1 MTTLDAT
8 VDTGDRLSFTLFLAI
23 GLHALVL
30 LGVGFSIVQ
39 GSRVAPTLNVTLAT
53 HSTEAPK
60 EADFLAQTNQEA
72 SGTAETPK
80 ELTAA
85 EDAVFA
91 DPNVAQTTPIEM
103 HKTTEASDNPD
114 EVIKTSADSS
124 QQLPSQTEPVV
135 DPAQTTV
142 DADDIETPPETVE
155 KAALMAKRD
164 RLNQQE
170 AMRPRIRRMTAVS
183 AIASKDAEYL
193 NQWNERVEQ
202 VGNKHFPQEAL
213 NKRQFGELRL
223 AVLLNPNGT
232 IDRVE
237 ILEAAS
243 HAVLNQAA
251 LQIVHLAAP
260 FKAIPG
266 EVMAGNDKL
275 EIIRTWKFEITGL
288 STN

>member
-1 MTTLDAT
+1 MATLDPT
-8 VDTGDRLSFTLFLAI
+8 VETGDRLSFTLFLAI

-30 LGVGFSIVQ
+30 LGVGFSVVH
-39 GSRVAPTLNVTLAT
+39 GSKVAPTLNVTLAT
-53 HSTEAPK
+53 HSTESPK

-91 DPNVAQTTPIEM
+91 DPNVQQTTPIEM
-103 HKTTEASDNPD
+103 HKTTEANNNPD
-114 EVIKTSADSS
+114 EVVKTQAESHQRVASNDA
-124 QQLPSQTEPVV
+124 PSQEP
-135 DPAQTTV
+135 AAETRE
-142 DADDIETPPETVE
+142 AEDIDTPPETAE

-193 NQWNERVEQ
+193 NQWNETVEA
-202 VGNKHFPQEAL
+202 VGNKHFPTEAL
-213 NKRQFGELRL
+213 SKRQFGELRL
-223 AVLLNPNGT
+223 AVQINPNGT
-232 IDRVE
+232 IDSVE
-237 ILEAAS
+237 ILEGAP
-243 HAVLNQAA
+243 HAILNQAA

-260 FKAIPG
+260 FKAVPA

>member
-1 MTTLDAT
+1 MATLDPT
-8 VDTGDRLSFTLFLAI
+8 VETGDRLSFTLFLAI

-30 LGVGFSIVQ
+30 LGVGFSVVQ

-53 HSTEAPK
+53 HATEAPK
-60 EADFLAQTNQEA
+60 QADFLAQSNQEA
-72 SGTAETPK
+72 SGTSETPK

-85 EDAVFA
+85 DDAVFA
-91 DPNVAQTTPIEM
+91 DPNVQQTTPIEM
-103 HKTTEASDNPD
+103 HKTTEANSSPD
-114 EVIKTSADSS
+114 EIVKTSAESS
-124 QQLPSQTEPVV
+124 QQLPTSKEPTVE
-135 DPAQTTV
+135 PAAKTL
-142 DADDIETPPETVE
+142 DAEDIETPPETAE

-193 NQWNERVEQ
+193 NQWNETVEA
-202 VGNKHFPQEAL
+202 VGNKHFPKEAL
-213 NKRQFGELRL
+213 HNHQFGELRL
-223 AVLLNPNGT
+223 AVLINPNGT

-237 ILEAAS
+237 ILESAT

-260 FKAIPG
+260 FNAVPA

>member
-1 MTTLDAT
+1 
-8 VDTGDRLSFTLFLAI
+8 
-23 GLHALVL
+23 
-30 LGVGFSIVQ
+30 VQ

-53 HSTEAPK
+53 HATEAPK
-60 EADFLAQTNQEA
+60 QADFLAQSNQEA

-85 EDAVFA
+85 EEAVFA
-91 DPNVAQTTPIEM
+91 DPNVQQTTPIEM
-103 HKTTEASDNPD
+103 HKTTEANSTPD
-114 EVIKTSADSS
+114 ELLKTSGEST
-124 QQLPSQTEPVV
+124 QKLPTQTEPSQE
-135 DPAQTTV
+135 PAAQTV
-142 DADDIETPPETVE
+142 EADDIETPPETAE

-193 NQWNERVEQ
+193 NQWNASVEA
-202 VGNKHFPQEAL
+202 VGNKHFPKEAL
-213 NKRQFGELRL
+213 KNHQFGELRL
-223 AVLLNPNGT
+223 AVLINPNGT

-237 ILEAAS
+237 ILESAK
-243 HAVLNQAA
+243 HEVLNQAA

-260 FKAIPG
+260 FKAVPA

>member
-1 MTTLDAT
+1 MASLDPS
-8 VDTGDRLSFTLFLAI
+8 VETGDRLSFTLFLAI

-39 GSRVAPTLNVTLAT
+39 GSKVAPTLNVTLAT
-53 HSTEAPK
+53 HATEAPK
-60 EADFLAQTNQEA
+60 QADFLAQSNQEA

-91 DPNVAQTTPIEM
+91 DPNIQQTTPIEM
-103 HKTTEASDNPD
+103 HKTTEANSSPD
-114 EVIKTSADSS
+114 EIVKTSGESQ
-124 QQLPSQTEPVV
+124 QQLPAQNEPTAE
-135 DPAQTTV
+135 PAEKTLE
-142 DADDIETPPETVE
+142 AEDIETPPETTE

-193 NQWNERVEQ
+193 NQWNETVER
-202 VGNKHFPQEAL
+202 VGNKHFPQAAL
-213 NKRQFGELRL
+213 RNRQFGELRL
-223 AVLLNPNGT
+223 AVLINPNGT

-237 ILEAAS
+237 ILESAS

-260 FKAIPG
+260 FKAVPS

>member
-1 MTTLDAT
+1 MATLDPT
-8 VDTGDRLSFTLFLAI
+8 VETGDRLSFTLFLAV

-30 LGVGFSIVQ
+30 LGVGFSVVQ

-53 HSTEAPK
+53 HATEAPK
-60 EADFLAQTNQEA
+60 QADFLAQSNQEA
-72 SGTAETPK
+72 SGTSETPK

-91 DPNVAQTTPIEM
+91 DPNVQQTTPIEM
-103 HKTTEASDNPD
+103 HKTTEANSSPD
-114 EVIKTSADSS
+114 DIVKTSAESS
-124 QQLPSQTEPVV
+124 QQLATPNDPTVEP
-135 DPAQTTV
+135 AAKTL
-142 DADDIETPPETVE
+142 DAEDIETPPETAE

-193 NQWNERVEQ
+193 NQWNETVEA
-202 VGNKHFPQEAL
+202 VGNKHFPKEAL
-213 NKRQFGELRL
+213 RNHQFGELRL
-223 AVLLNPNGT
+223 AVLINPNGT

-237 ILEAAS
+237 ILESAT

-260 FKAIPG
+260 FNAVPA